1 MPNYR
6 RAHQGPT
13 FFFTVVTH
21 RRQPLLCEP
30 SVRQILRTVTLEL
43 RAQRPFEI
51 DAWVLLPDHM
61 HCIWTLPEGDLDY
74 SARWGWLKKEVTK
87 RIRMRPAIAGSARP
101 SPWQKRFWEHRIR
114 DTADY
119 ANHCDYIHFNPVRH
133 RLVRQVSEWPWST
146 FHRFVSRGI
155 YADTWG
161 NGDVMIPDAVGHE

>member
-13 FFFTVVTH
+13 FFFTVVTRG
-21 RRQPLLCEP
+21 RRPLLCEP

-43 RAQRPFEI
+43 RAQRPFAI

-61 HCIWTLPEGDLDY
+61 HCIWTLPEADLVY
-74 SARWGWLKKEVTK
+74 SARWGWLKKEVTN
-87 RIRMRPAIAGSARP
+87 RLCMRPEIAGSARP
-101 SPWQKRFWEHRIR
+101 SPWQKRFWEHQIR